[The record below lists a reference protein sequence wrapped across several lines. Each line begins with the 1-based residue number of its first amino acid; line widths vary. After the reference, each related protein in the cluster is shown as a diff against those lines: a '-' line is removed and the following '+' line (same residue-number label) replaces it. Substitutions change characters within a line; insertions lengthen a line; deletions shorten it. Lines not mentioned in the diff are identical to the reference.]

1 MNTLV
6 LPIGLK
12 ENFFCSKT
20 QVGSPAV
27 RLRLA
32 RCAAGVKRWS
42 EAMDFIQTIFKTY
55 LLIDHL
61 SELYYKGLD
70 VPSSIPLITQGFSSH
85 PNTQTYG
92 TMLRI
97 LTFQGL

>member
-1 MNTLV
+1 MLV
-6 LPIGLK
+6 STK
-12 ENFFCSKT
+12 FKYNKT

-27 RLRLA
+27 RLRLT
-32 RCAAGVKRWS
+32 RCTAWVKRWS

-61 SELYYKGLD
+61 PELYYKGLD

-92 TMLRI
+92 TILRI